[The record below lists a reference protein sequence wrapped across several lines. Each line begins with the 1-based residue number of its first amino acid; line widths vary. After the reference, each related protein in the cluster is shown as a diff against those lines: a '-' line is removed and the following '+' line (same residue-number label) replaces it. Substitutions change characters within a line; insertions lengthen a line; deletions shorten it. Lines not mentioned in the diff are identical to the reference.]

1 MRGSL
6 KSILSR
12 VERIRADVVG
22 RPGET
27 NWDDLV
33 VRLQL
38 QRLEREVQGGRSL
51 ARAHHVAGAE
61 LRLQPFFELARSRP
75 LTQPSRF
82 QDAAYCIQFLG
93 TEARSKRGDFAH
105 RERQG

>member
-12 VERIRADVVG
+12 VERIRGDVVG

-33 VRLQL
+33 
-38 QRLEREVQGGRSL
+38 
-51 ARAHHVAGAE
+51 
-61 LRLQPFFELARSRP
+61 LRLQSVRHRPPVEPSAETEEEIRANARELRRRLA
-75 LTQPSRF
+75 
-82 QDAAYCIQFLG
+82 
-93 TEARSKRGDFAH
+93 EAGMRRW
-105 RERQG
+105 

>member
-22 RPGET
+22 RAGET

-33 VRLQL
+33 ARLQSV
-38 QRLEREVQGGRSL
+38 RHRPPVEPAAETEEEIRAN
-51 ARAHHVAGAE
+51 ARE
-61 LRLQPFFELARSRP
+61 LRRRLA
-75 LTQPSRF
+75 
-82 QDAAYCIQFLG
+82 
-93 TEARSKRGDFAH
+93 EAGMRRW
-105 RERQG
+105 

>member
-33 VRLQL
+33 ARLQSA
-38 QRLEREVQGGRSL
+38 RHMPPVEPAAETEEESRASARELLR
-51 ARAHHVAGAE
+51 RVA
-61 LRLQPFFELARSRP
+61 
-75 LTQPSRF
+75 
-82 QDAAYCIQFLG
+82 AAG
-93 TEARSKRGDFAH
+93 MRR
-105 RERQG
+105 R

>member
-6 KSILSR
+6 KAILSR

-33 VRLQL
+33 
-38 QRLEREVQGGRSL
+38 
-51 ARAHHVAGAE
+51 
-61 LRLQPFFELARSRP
+61 LRLQSVRHRPPVEPAAETEEEIRANARELRRRLA
-75 LTQPSRF
+75 
-82 QDAAYCIQFLG
+82 
-93 TEARSKRGDFAH
+93 EAGMRRW
-105 RERQG
+105 

>member
-6 KSILSR
+6 KAILSR

-33 VRLQL
+33 AQL
-38 QRLEREVQGGRSL
+38 CSARTERPNQ
-51 ARAHHVAGAE
+51 
-61 LRLQPFFELARSRP
+61 LRLITRSIVGR
-75 LTQPSRF
+75 
-82 QDAAYCIQFLG
+82 
-93 TEARSKRGDFAH
+93 
-105 RERQG
+105 

>member
-6 KSILSR
+6 KAILSR

-33 VRLQL
+33 VLLQ
-38 QRLEREVQGGRSL
+38 S
-51 ARAHHVAGAE
+51 ARHMPPVEPAAETEEEICSRTRE
-61 LRLQPFFELARSRP
+61 LRRRLA
-75 LTQPSRF
+75 
-82 QDAAYCIQFLG
+82 
-93 TEARSKRGDFAH
+93 EAGMRR
-105 RERQG
+105 R